1 MCLKKGTQSSP
12 PKPSPS
18 VKKNSTNSR
27 AKGKWMN
34 HKPCPL
40 NQVIVMIQIAQV
52 GQMNWMK
59 LKRYHPR
66 RFALKS
72 KIK

>member
-18 VKKNSTNSR
+18 VKKKIHKL
-27 AKGKWMN
+27 KGKRKRMN

-40 NQVIVMIQIAQV
+40 NQVKIMIQIAQV

-66 RFALKS
+66 RFALKR

>member
-1 MCLKKGTQSSP
+1 MS
-12 PKPSPS
+12 
-18 VKKNSTNSR
+18 
-27 AKGKWMN
+27 

-40 NQVIVMIQIAQV
+40 NQVIVLIQIVQV

-66 RFALKS
+66 RFTLKR
-72 KIK
+72 KKKEKKTLGVG